1 MVRRHADESLQKEG
15 KPTKVKDPTNSQAL
29 VVEGGTMDFLPVMKC
44 FSESNHFFFK
54 ILRVG
59 VTFTE
64 TS

>member
-44 FSESNHFFFK
+44 CSESNHFFFK

-59 VTFTE
+59 VAFTE